1 MREAGRSL
9 LGKARKFFI
18 MALGV
23 IASAVLLSGCGGG
36 LSDEAVQS
44 LVAVEVATA
53 LAGIPT
59 PEAGTVASVIQ
70 AERFEVVNQDGDV
83 RALLTT
89 LEDGW
94 PSFTLM
100 DENGEFRAWLFLSA
114 DGSPNLILVD
124 NSRLILMGGAGE
136 FRALLRLDESGLPSL
151 DLKDETGASRS
162 VLRLSEDRSPT
173 LLSSDGAGGA
183 TFSAP

>member
-124 NSRLILMGGAGE
+124 NSGRDVA
-136 FRALLRLDESGLPSL
+136 RATRMLPTKSL
-151 DLKDETGASRS
+151 PQPVRVARASPYLASWFPR
-162 VLRLSEDRSPT
+162 
-173 LLSSDGAGGA
+173 
-183 TFSAP
+183 